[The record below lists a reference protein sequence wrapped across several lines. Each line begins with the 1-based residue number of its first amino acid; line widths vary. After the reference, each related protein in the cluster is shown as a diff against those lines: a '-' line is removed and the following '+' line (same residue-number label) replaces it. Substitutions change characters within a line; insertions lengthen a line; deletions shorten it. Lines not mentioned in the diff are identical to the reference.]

1 MSRDSACGL
10 HWNILI
16 SAAPA
21 SLVALRW
28 QMLIYAYSL
37 PSAFVTSPW
46 KYRSPLS
53 SSRTRTPRES
63 ALVVTLPTIFRKAI
77 RRALAAW
84 RMRKIA
90 LQSTIARKKVSI
102 RNWIGFLCTHI
113 SSQALFVGAKLW
125 RFLPWFPRVSTVL
138 CLRVA
143 CENNRANNHICAE
156 ADPPLK
162 RTLMKRK
169 LRGSKRYTNP

>member
-37 PSAFVTSPW
+37 PSGFVTSPW

-125 RFLPWFPRVSTVL
+125 RFLYRGFRAFLPFS
-138 CLRVA
+138 A
-143 CENNRANNHICAE
+143 CGWHAKIIAQITIYVRRRIH
-156 ADPPLK
+156 
-162 RTLMKRK
+162 R
-169 LRGSKRYTNP
+169 